1 MAAGPRRAP
10 CLGCSGSCL
19 SAVWAMGKGA
29 RRLLR
34 SSSASCIGHI
44 VRLAR
49 CKRAAAPAHVARVQ
63 LDRDDPA
70 AVEVTSDV

>member
-1 MAAGPRRAP
+1 
-10 CLGCSGSCL
+10 
-19 SAVWAMGKGA
+19 MGKGA